1 MPQRSPIIFAL
12 LIAASLGSCGVA
24 LSLTAEG
31 LRPEYAEIAYFAL
44 LGGIL
49 SVVCV
54 WSALRPRANFW
65 TRGAPVAAALVV
77 SIAFAHNH
85 PDDFIARLS
94 FFGAQAATLLAAL
107 WVFRRSRYWQQRSG
121 METKWQFSIAQLLA
135 VMTVVALLLVS
146 FQLTNFWQDGGD
158 ETAFFFGS
166 IAGSTILAVASATIW
181 SLNRHWLLRLA
192 GVLAV
197 AIGLSVPFY
206 FFTEYGPDLFIFMMF
221 QFLTQ
226 TIVMAVWLAWGGIL
240 PPRAQAD
247 VSASGS

>member
-24 LSLTAEG
+24 LSLTAE
-31 LRPEYAEIAYFAL
+31 RSRSEYAAIAYFAL
-44 LGGIL
+44 LGSIL
-49 SVVCV
+49 SVVCI
-54 WSALRPRANFW
+54 WSALRPRASFW
-65 TRGAPVAAALVV
+65 TRGAPVAATLVV
-77 SIAFAHNH
+77 SMAFALDH
-85 PDDFIARLS
+85 PDDFLDCLS
-94 FFGAQAATLLAAL
+94 FFGAQAAILLSAL
-107 WVFRRSRYWQQRSG
+107 WAFRRSRYWQQRSG
-121 METKWQFSIAQLLA
+121 METNWQYSIAQLLV

-146 FQLTNFWQDGGD
+146 FQLTNFWQDGDD

-166 IAGSTILAVASATIW
+166 IAGSTILAVASASIW

-206 FFTEYGPDLFIFMMF
+206 FFTGFGGYLFIFMTF

-226 TIVMAVWLAWGGIL
+226 AIVMAVWLAWGGIL
-240 PPRAQAD
+240 PPRRPAIAD
-247 VSASGS
+247 NLS